1 MYFVYNN
8 YIDQLMFW
16 YAAIY
21 NFEGHKYGY
30 YYFFF
35 PLLALGSLLQY
46 YIITVTCHVIH
57 YVTSV

>member
-1 MYFVYNN
+1 M
-8 YIDQLMFW
+8 LW

-35 PLLALGSLLQY
+35 PLLALGSMLQY
-46 YIITVTCHVIH
+46 CIITITCHVIH